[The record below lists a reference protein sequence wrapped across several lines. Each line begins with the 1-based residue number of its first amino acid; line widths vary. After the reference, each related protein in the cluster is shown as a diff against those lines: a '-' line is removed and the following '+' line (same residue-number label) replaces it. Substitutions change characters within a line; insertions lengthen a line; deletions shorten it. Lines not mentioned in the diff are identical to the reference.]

1 MGTAFQNDDKNRT
14 FFTIKLSTIIKADAE
29 QLSRN
34 IILYLPLSLCLQI
47 CSHQKGHWRTEQQC
61 CEIPSALS
69 IVVSLL

>member
-47 CSHQKGHWRTEQQC
+47 CSHQKGH
-61 CEIPSALS
+61 
-69 IVVSLL
+69 